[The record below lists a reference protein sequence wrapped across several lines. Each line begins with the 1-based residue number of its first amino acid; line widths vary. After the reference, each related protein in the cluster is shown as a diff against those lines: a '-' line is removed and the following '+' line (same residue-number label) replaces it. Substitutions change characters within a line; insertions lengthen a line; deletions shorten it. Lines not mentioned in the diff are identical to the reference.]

1 MNLSLSKNALNW
13 LESILNQRLGL
24 RCIISPSEDKL
35 ILKLDGLEGR
45 IEFDQLI
52 DSFFD
57 PKSDLP
63 FSYWDPVKESWYSV
77 LGDPLPC
84 PGLSSPHHPLIEK
97 KTNIHLIHYD
107 ILGLIYWGLNRVEE
121 IGCEDLDEHERFPAS
136 ASHAFRHGYLDRPII
151 DEWIN
156 VLVQVIQRQWPQQ
169 KIKTPVPDISITC
182 DVDYPFK
189 FQFTWLGML
198 KTFVGDFFKRLDPLV
213 AFKNLTLQLRAY
225 WGNHD
230 KDPFFKN
237 LNWMM
242 EVSEKNKCRMT
253 FYFLAGGVH
262 KLDGDALLDYPPVR
276 SLLREMSE
284 RGHKIGLHPSHQTF
298 PDVKLLESEINKMVT
313 VLTDEKIQN
322 EVLCSRQ
329 HYLRWK
335 TPKTA
340 QNLSLSEIYR
350 DSSLGYADHV
360 GFRSGTCF
368 EYTMF
373 DPVGDQKMNLVQNPL
388 VLMDVSLLKAKYMGI
403 HGESD
408 RKKLTKSLIRK
419 VILLGGSCSLLWHN
433 SAFEEQSHYDFFE
446 SIFAEL
452 K

>member
-1 MNLSLSKNALNW
+1 LTENALYW

-24 RCIISPSEDKL
+24 RCIISSSEDKL

-84 PGLSSPHHPLIEK
+84 PGVSSPHHPLIEK

-136 ASHAFRHGYLDRPII
+136 ASHAFRYGYLDRPII

-189 FQFTWLGML
+189 FPFTWLGIS
-198 KTFVGDFFKRLDPLV
+198 KTFVGDFFKRLDPLL
-213 AFKNLTLQLRAY
+213 AFKNLSLQLRAY

-230 KDPFFKN
+230 KTHF
-237 LNWMM
+237 
-242 EVSEKNKCRMT
+242 S
-253 FYFLAGGVH
+253 
-262 KLDGDALLDYPPVR
+262 
-276 SLLREMSE
+276 
-284 RGHKIGLHPSHQTF
+284 KI
-298 PDVKLLESEINKMVT
+298 
-313 VLTDEKIQN
+313 
-322 EVLCSRQ
+322 
-329 HYLRWK
+329 
-335 TPKTA
+335 
-340 QNLSLSEIYR
+340 
-350 DSSLGYADHV
+350 
-360 GFRSGTCF
+360 
-368 EYTMF
+368 
-373 DPVGDQKMNLVQNPL
+373 
-388 VLMDVSLLKAKYMGI
+388 
-403 HGESD
+403 
-408 RKKLTKSLIRK
+408 
-419 VILLGGSCSLLWHN
+419 
-433 SAFEEQSHYDFFE
+433 
-446 SIFAEL
+446 
-452 K
+452 